1 MVSGWYV
8 SDDNT
13 VDKKIKRIIEALNQD
28 KYEIKEYPRIIG
40 LFIELEYAGFSNKI
54 VSDMLI
60 AMKNSVKNLKKRVNI
75 GVEYS
80 MLKKKKKRERCKEI
94 LADIQNEID
103 QQFQIHLSDTM
114 ESYLEKEDSWA
125 ESLHDYV
132 RKNRMEISNTDGFL
146 AQFEIF
152 QLVEKI
158 SKSMSYDIH
167 AFRGCIL
174 GLYVQ
179 TSMGDALKLEYDK
192 VVALKEE
199 VEKIDQSHFD
209 NIKKMQIGYLILN
222 LQSAIEVYDGHEG

>member
-1 MVSGWYV
+1 
-8 SDDNT
+8 
-13 VDKKIKRIIEALNQD
+13 
-28 KYEIKEYPRIIG
+28 
-40 LFIELEYAGFSNKI
+40 
-54 VSDMLI
+54 
-60 AMKNSVKNLKKRVNI
+60 
-75 GVEYS
+75 
-80 MLKKKKKRERCKEI
+80 
-94 LADIQNEID
+94 
-103 QQFQIHLSDTM
+103 
-114 ESYLEKEDSWA
+114 
-125 ESLHDYV
+125 
-132 RKNRMEISNTDGFL
+132 MEISNTDGFL

-222 LQSAIEVYDGHEG
+222 LQSAIEVYDGYER